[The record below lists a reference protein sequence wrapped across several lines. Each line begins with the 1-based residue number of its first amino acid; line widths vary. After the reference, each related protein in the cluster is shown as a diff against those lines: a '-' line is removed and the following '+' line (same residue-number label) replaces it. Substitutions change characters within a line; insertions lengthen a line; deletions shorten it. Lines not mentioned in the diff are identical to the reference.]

1 MIKIKIGVVLVCLLL
16 FTGTAISQ
24 YQITGSVIG
33 SGGYTTTNTNFI
45 FNNTIGESF
54 IGKSINTGN
63 QQLIGFWYVYQKQ
76 TITAINDEENIPI
89 SFKLEQNYP
98 NPFNPTTKIKYAVP
112 ERTRV
117 VIKIYDITGSEISTL
132 VNKELDTGWYEMDFN
147 ATALSS
153 GVYFYRMQAGSYVSI
168 KKMLLIK

>member
-76 TITAINDEENIPI
+76 TITAINDEEKIPI
-89 SFKLEQNYP
+89 SFKLR
-98 NPFNPTTKIKYAVP
+98 A
-112 ERTRV
+112 
-117 VIKIYDITGSEISTL
+117 
-132 VNKELDTGWYEMDFN
+132 EL
-147 ATALSS
+147 S
-153 GVYFYRMQAGSYVSI
+153 
-168 KKMLLIK
+168 